1 MYQPTQ
7 VQEPFQRAV
16 DYIGDLSQETGI
28 ARWKFYRYLG
38 SLGPLDKDYDP
49 NYGRLPG
56 PDGLLEEL
64 RLAEED
70 IKAGRLVPIEETI
83 AKMEAIVAKAEAG
96 IRKMN

>member
-38 SLGPLDKDYDP
+38 SLGPLDEDYDP

-56 PDGLLEEL
+56 PDDLLEEL

-83 AKMEAIVAKAEAG
+83 AKMEAIVAKAEA
-96 IRKMN
+96 RS